1 VCDYS
6 QPFFL
11 DQVHV
16 PLPVIS
22 KGQASV
28 LVLREADRSVG
39 GGAVV
44 SGKPALPVD

>member
-1 VCDYS
+1 
-6 QPFFL
+6 
-11 DQVHV
+11 
-16 PLPVIS
+16 VIS